1 MLRKPDDFDWGFSN
15 AYFGNLTLGRQV
27 LETSKKVQAVVSG
40 HTHIGMQVVNA
51 LTSEHFLS
59 LLGEHLP

>member
-40 HTHIGMQVVNA
+40 HTW
-51 LTSEHFLS
+51 
-59 LLGEHLP
+59 